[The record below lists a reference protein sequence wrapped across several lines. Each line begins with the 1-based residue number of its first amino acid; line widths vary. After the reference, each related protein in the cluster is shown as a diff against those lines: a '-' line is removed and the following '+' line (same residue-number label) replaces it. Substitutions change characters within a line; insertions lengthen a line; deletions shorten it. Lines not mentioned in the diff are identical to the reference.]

1 MNQTGGVHYYAYS
14 TNPSLLDGEKGKSHG
29 KHDKVPP
36 TPVDFARSSTAI
48 FYRRVQNP
56 QMYLDSFRYYH
67 QSGQSWAVVS
77 REQMNFRLAFFDMDG
92 TLISQESSVEMAD
105 RYLSKELHDEVA
117 RITSQSM
124 AGEISFKNNLLT
136 KMKMFQ
142 NTNKSMLEE
151 VTASCTL
158 NPGTKEL
165 CEMLHQAAVTTY
177 LVTGGLKTMA
187 ASFAQVLGMAG
198 FCANTEK
205 WINRS
210 VDPGH
215 PDWVMSGDLVP
226 PIIDGIEKARFV
238 EDTTKKHQCSPNEA
252 LVVGDGANDVDM
264 ARIAGLAVGFF
275 PKRAL
280 RPHIHVAN
288 ETGHHLFLMDLIEHV
303 RHLEDAPKPPTA
315 ESSL

>member
-1 MNQTGGVHYYAYS
+1 MYYAYS
-14 TNPSLLDGEKGKSHG
+14 TNPSLFGDRGHKDGESGADRPSLVH
-29 KHDKVPP
+29 
-36 TPVDFARSSTAI
+36 FARSQVAI
-48 FYRRVQNP
+48 SYCGVQNP
-56 QMYLDSFRYYH
+56 QRHLDHFRRHH
-67 QSGQSWAVVS
+67 QHGESWAVVS
-77 REQMNFRLAFFDMDG
+77 REQMDFRLAFFDMDG

-124 AGEISFKNNLLT
+124 AGEISFKTNLLT
-136 KMKMFQ
+136 KMKMFE

-151 VTASCTL
+151 VTAACTL
-158 NPGTKEL
+158 SPGAKEL
-165 CEMLHQAAVTTY
+165 CEMLHQASVTTY

-210 VDPGH
+210 TDLDH

-226 PIIDGIEKARFV
+226 PIIDGMEKARFV
-238 EDTTKKHQCSPNEA
+238 EDTSKKHRCSPKDT
-252 LVVGDGANDVDM
+252 LVVGDGANDIDM
-264 ARIAGLAVGFF
+264 ARIAGLAVGFSA
-275 PKRAL
+275 KRSL

-288 ETGHHLFLMDLIEHV
+288 ETGHHLFLIDLIEHV
-303 RHLEDAPKPPTA
+303 HHLEGTPKPPTA
-315 ESSL
+315 ESQP